1 MKKIYEKPTISE
13 VAFKDPILNIR
24 ALSVHNKNGGGNV
37 IISRFG
43 EDEEMYG
50 NMYEDARSRDND
62 RFWDDDDFD

>member
-37 IISRFG
+37 TISRF
-43 EDEEMYG
+43 EDEPEG
-50 NMYEDARSRDND
+50 DMYEDARSRGGD
-62 RFWDDDDFD
+62 RFWDDDDLD